1 MTYWLV
7 MLYRTKD
14 SIPILFS
21 IIKKNRKLRY
31 IIVVM
36 IPLVLLIFF
45 FLFKH
50 IEIFYINSSGG
61 QFY

>member
-45 FLFKH
+45 FYLNILRFF
-50 IEIFYINSSGG
+50 I
-61 QFY
+61 